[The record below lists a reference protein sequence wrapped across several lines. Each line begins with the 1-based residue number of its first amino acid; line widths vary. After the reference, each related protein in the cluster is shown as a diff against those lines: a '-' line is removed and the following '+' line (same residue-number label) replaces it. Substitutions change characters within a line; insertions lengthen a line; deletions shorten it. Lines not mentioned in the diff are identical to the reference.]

1 MSIFRA
7 YDVRGIFNKDLTTE
21 IAEKIGKGFGTFIGE
36 GKNISV
42 GMDGRLS
49 GKVLRDGIFA
59 GLTSVGCDVIDIG
72 MVPTPVL
79 YFNVAN
85 KGLDG
90 GIMITAS
97 HNPPEWN
104 GFKIVKKMA
113 LPCSDGMGLEQ
124 VKENVFKDK
133 FNPSK
138 RKGVVKKYEKILSDY
153 FEYVLQR
160 IKIGKKLKVV
170 LDPGNGVSSLTAP
183 ELFKRLGF
191 DVVVLNEKIDGNF
204 PAHPP
209 EPTEENL
216 QQLKEEVVRVNADFG
231 VAYDGDG
238 DRAVFVDEK
247 GNVISSGSVII
258 MIFAKYF
265 LEKQKNAKIVFDVC
279 SSKAVEDVIK
289 TNGGIP
295 IVSKVGYAH
304 IKNKMS
310 EEGAVF
316 GGEYSNHLYFSEM
329 YYIDDGVFGSLKM
342 AEILSN
348 TDKKLSE
355 IVDSIPKYPA
365 IFDWNFTCPDE
376 VKFDV
381 IKKLKNKSEKLGM
394 KIIDL
399 DGVKLLFD
407 DGWVLW
413 RASNTQP
420 QIKVYVE
427 ADTEDRLTELRKFAE
442 DELKKAMGVIE

>member
-7 YDVRGIFNKDLTTE
+7 YDIRGIFNKDLTTE

-42 GMDGRLS
+42 GRDGRLS
-49 GKVLRDGIFA
+49 GETLRKIIIN
-59 GLTSVGCDVIDIG
+59 GLTSVGCNVTDIG

-79 YFNVAN
+79 YFSVAN
-85 KGLDG
+85 KNLDG
-90 GIMITAS
+90 GAMITAS
-97 HNPPEWN
+97 HNPSEWN
-104 GFKIVKKMA
+104 GFKLVKEMA
-113 LPCSDGMGLEQ
+113 LPCSEGTGLER
-124 VKENVFKDK
+124 VKENVFNNK
-133 FNPSK
+133 FNEPK
-138 RKGVVKKYEKILSDY
+138 KKGITKKYEKILTDY
-153 FEYVLQR
+153 FEYVLKR

-170 LDPGNGVSSLTAP
+170 LDPGNGVTSLTAP
-183 ELFKRLGF
+183 ELFKKLGF
-191 DVVVLNEKIDGNF
+191 DVIVLNEKIDGNF

-216 QQLKEEVVRVNADFG
+216 QQLKEEVVKVNADFG

-247 GNVISSGSVII
+247 GNIISSGSIVI
-258 MIFAKYF
+258 MILAKYY

-279 SSKAVEDVIK
+279 CSKAVKEVIK
-289 TNGGIP
+289 NSGGIP
-295 IVSKVGYAH
+295 FTTKVGYVH
-304 IKNKMS
+304 IKNKMANES
-310 EEGAVF
+310 AVF
-316 GGEYSNHLYFSEM
+316 GGEYSNHLYFSEI
-329 YYIDDGVFGSLKM
+329 YSIDDGVFASLKM

-355 IVDSIPKYPA
+355 LVDSIPKYPA
-365 IFDWNFTCPDE
+365 IFDWNFNCPDE
-376 VKFDV
+376 VKFGV
-381 IKKLKNKSEKLGM
+381 ITKLKNKFEKLGM
-394 KIIDL
+394 KILDL
-399 DGVKLLFD
+399 DGVKLFFD

-427 ADTEDRLTELRKFAE
+427 ADTENRLNELREFAGN
-442 DELKKAMGVIE
+442 ELKKAMKGD